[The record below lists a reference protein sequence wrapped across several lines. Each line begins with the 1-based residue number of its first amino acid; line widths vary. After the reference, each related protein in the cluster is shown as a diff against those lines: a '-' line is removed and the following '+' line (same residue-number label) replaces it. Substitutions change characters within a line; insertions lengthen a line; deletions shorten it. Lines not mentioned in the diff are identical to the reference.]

1 MDSVKT
7 IVNPVRIAI
16 IIGIIIIPCHI
27 GSG

>member
-16 IIGIIIIPCHI
+16 IIGIMIIPCHI